1 MAASGSTTPSGAAGT
16 GEEPNRIAALNQ
28 NPYPWLR
35 RADLAGTFVFAVEG
49 AMAGVEASLD
59 LFGVLVLSFVT
70 ALGGGIVRDLLIGA
84 APPAAIRDWRYATT
98 AFSGG
103 TLAFLLYQVVSR
115 VPHPV
120 LTGLDAFG
128 LALFAVA
135 GTAKALDYHL
145 NPLSVA
151 LMGTITGAGGGV
163 VRDIFLAQI
172 PAVLQV
178 EIYATAAMAGSLLM
192 IAGVRMGRSRKWMM
206 VLGASLTFLIRVVA
220 VWQQWNLPRLV
231 HP

>member
-1 MAASGSTTPSGAAGT
+1 MASSGSATRSSAAGT
-16 GEEPNRIAALNQ
+16 GKEPNRIATLNQ
-28 NPYPWLR
+28 TPYPWLR

-49 AMAGVEASLD
+49 AMAGIEASLD

-84 APPAAIRDWRYATT
+84 APPAAIRDWRYPTT

-103 TLAFLLYQVVSR
+103 ALVFLLYQVVR
-115 VPHPV
+115 QVPHPV
-120 LTGLDAFG
+120 LIALDAAG

-135 GTAKALDYHL
+135 GTAKALDFHL
-145 NPLSVA
+145 NALSVA

-163 VRDIFLAQI
+163 VRDVFLAQV

-178 EIYATAAMAGSLLM
+178 EIYATAALAGSLLM
-192 IAGVRMGRSRKWMM
+192 ILGVRMGRSRKWMM
-206 VLGASLTFLIRVVA
+206 VLGALLTFLIRVIA
-220 VWQQWNLPRLV
+220 VWQRWNLPTV
-231 HP
+231 AQP